1 MAAFKR
7 REPPS
12 TPSPASAPTS
22 GSPKPKSTRSASAG
36 RGGSRATK
44 PSPAATETAVLEQW
58 LAPSTSSAIDQVEV
72 GLIDD
77 GWEPERVGQAP
88 LSATLAAIEA
98 VGVVEPVLL
107 RPRVGGRFEII
118 TGHRTVAAARSA
130 GMDRVPSV
138 VKDLDDV
145 GALMALVFDGSASGQ
160 VTAAGAAELRERL
173 RAAGAVED
181 DIEDVLAAVP
191 VAEELVAAATNGEA
205 AAAPEAELVPVAEPI
220 TEVQGE
226 PAPAQPEPAHEAANL
241 EATGTNGDSSPTA
254 TPEQE
259 LVPVAAHEAATLEAT
274 GTDGDSSPTA
284 TPKQEL
290 VPVAAHEAANL
301 EATGTDG
308 DSSPT
313 ATPEQEL
320 VPVAAHEAVNL
331 EATGTDGD
339 SSPTATPEQELVP
352 VVAVDIPAP
361 EAEPPLV
368 PVVAVDIPA
377 PEAEPPL
384 VPVATHETAD
394 VDATGAKGLLVPE
407 GASSA
412 WAGRWLP
419 MPAGRP
425 RLARLSSAFADAPKM
440 LGILATD
447 RFTGTAELVGR
458 DGRKDTIAFLDGRI
472 LATYVEQG
480 QRQVDT
486 PLRLPSPDRGPT
498 VEITVRPHPRAVSV
512 ALALAL
518 RSPARFTGLHAAFLH
533 LDGLLDLLRR
543 ERADAACVVT
553 SSTGTGV
560 ILLDAGQPIAAYARR
575 WADEPSEEAETTDV
589 SAVLDMLVSGDG
601 AVDVHTGDVPEP
613 LDLDDVI
620 SRAVPGD

>member
-1 MAAFKR
+1 V
-7 REPPS
+7 
-12 TPSPASAPTS
+12 
-22 GSPKPKSTRSASAG
+22 
-36 RGGSRATK
+36 
-44 PSPAATETAVLEQW
+44 TEE
-58 LAPSTSSAIDQVEV
+58 
-72 GLIDD
+72 
-77 GWEPERVGQAP
+77 
-88 LSATLAAIEA
+88 
-98 VGVVEPVLL
+98 
-107 RPRVGGRFEII
+107 
-118 TGHRTVAAARSA
+118 
-130 GMDRVPSV
+130 
-138 VKDLDDV
+138 
-145 GALMALVFDGSASGQ
+145 
-160 VTAAGAAELRERL
+160 
-173 RAAGAVED
+173 
-181 DIEDVLAAVP
+181 
-191 VAEELVAAATNGEA
+191 
-205 AAAPEAELVPVAEPI
+205 AAAPEP
-220 TEVQGE
+220 
-226 PAPAQPEPAHEAANL
+226 
-241 EATGTNGDSSPTA
+241 
-254 TPEQE
+254 
-259 LVPVAAHEAATLEAT
+259 
-274 GTDGDSSPTA
+274 
-284 TPKQEL
+284 
-290 VPVAAHEAANL
+290 
-301 EATGTDG
+301 
-308 DSSPT
+308 
-313 ATPEQEL
+313 
-320 VPVAAHEAVNL
+320 
-331 EATGTDGD
+331 
-339 SSPTATPEQELVP
+339 
-352 VVAVDIPAP
+352 
-361 EAEPPLV
+361 
-368 PVVAVDIPA
+368 
-377 PEAEPPL
+377 EPPL
-384 VPVATHETAD
+384 VPVAAGEAAEPETDSPLVPVAPHEPATPELQPVPVAAHETTD
-394 VDATGAKGLLVPE
+394 VDATEAKRVLEPE
-407 GASSA
+407 DASSA

-553 SSTGTGV
+553 SSKGTGV

-575 WADEPSEEAETTDV
+575 WADEPGEEAETTDV

>member
-1 MAAFKR
+1 
-7 REPPS
+7 
-12 TPSPASAPTS
+12 
-22 GSPKPKSTRSASAG
+22 
-36 RGGSRATK
+36 
-44 PSPAATETAVLEQW
+44 
-58 LAPSTSSAIDQVEV
+58 
-72 GLIDD
+72 
-77 GWEPERVGQAP
+77 VGQAP
-88 LSATLAAIEA
+88 LSATLAAIQA

-107 RPRVGGRFEII
+107 RPRAGGRFEII

-130 GMDRVPSV
+130 GIDRVPTV

-160 VTAAGAAELRERL
+160 VTVAGAAELRERL
-173 RAAGAVED
+173 RLAGADED

-191 VAEELVAAATNGEA
+191 VASGTNGDV
-205 AAAPEAELVPVAEPI
+205 AAAPEDELVPVAEPI
-220 TEVQGE
+220 TEARGE
-226 PAPAQPEPAHEAANL
+226 VGADEAANL
-241 EATGTNGDSSPTA
+241 EATGTEGDSAPAA
-254 TPEQE
+254 TEE
-259 LVPVAAHEAATLEAT
+259 VAA
-274 GTDGDSSPTA
+274 
-284 TPKQEL
+284 
-290 VPVAAHEAANL
+290 
-301 EATGTDG
+301 
-308 DSSPT
+308 
-313 ATPEQEL
+313 PE
-320 VPVAAHEAVNL
+320 P
-331 EATGTDGD
+331 
-339 SSPTATPEQELVP
+339 
-352 VVAVDIPAP
+352 
-361 EAEPPLV
+361 
-368 PVVAVDIPA
+368 
-377 PEAEPPL
+377 EPPL
-384 VPVATHETAD
+384 VPVAAEEAAEPETDSPLVPVAPHEPATPELQPVPVAAHETTD
-394 VDATGAKGLLVPE
+394 VDATEAKRVLEPE
-407 GASSA
+407 DASSA

-553 SSTGTGV
+553 SSKGTGV

-613 LDLDDVI
+613 LDLDDVV